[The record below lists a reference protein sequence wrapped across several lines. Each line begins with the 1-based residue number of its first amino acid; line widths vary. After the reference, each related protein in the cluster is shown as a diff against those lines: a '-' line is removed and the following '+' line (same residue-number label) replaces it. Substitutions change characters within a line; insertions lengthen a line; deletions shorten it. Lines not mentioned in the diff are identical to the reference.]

1 MTTINNLPLCITLGD
16 PLGIGPE
23 ITARTLDFLQKK
35 KINISFIVIGSKKA
49 FHKACDNLNINKK
62 LKYIKEFIDYDENI
76 DFLNKP
82 SVVGGSISYKSICKA
97 AELFKNKIVQAIVT
111 APISKESLHLAGHK
125 FDGHTGLLGS
135 LFNIEEPYLML
146 ANKVFSTLHVTC
158 HKSLLEAIKLI
169 TKEKIVKVI
178 DIGHKHMLKI
188 NKTEPRIA
196 VCGLNPHAGENGI
209 FGSEEINEIIP
220 AVELLKKKGLNIVGP
235 ISPDIIF
242 REAVKKKFD
251 LVIAN
256 YHDQGHIPV
265 KLLYFDQSVNVTL
278 GVPFIRTSVDHG
290 TAFDIAYKNRASA
303 KNMLNSIF
311 YALKMSNIR

>member
-1 MTTINNLPLCITLGD
+1 MKDINNMPLCITLGD

-35 KINISFIVIGSKKA
+35 KIKINFILIGSKKE
-49 FHKACDNLNINKK
+49 FHKACDNLNINTK
-62 LKYIKEFIDYDENI
+62 LECIKEFIDYDENI
-76 DFLNKP
+76 DFFNKP
-82 SVVGGSISYKSICKA
+82 SAIGGSISYKSICKA
-97 AELFKNKIVQAIVT
+97 AELFKKKMIQAIVN
-111 APISKESLHLAGHK
+111 APISKETLHLAGHK

-135 LFNIEEPYLML
+135 LFNVKEPYLML
-146 ANKVFSTLHVTC
+146 ANKIFSTLHVTC
-158 HKSLLEAIKLI
+158 HKSLKEAIKLI
-169 TKEKIVKVI
+169 TKEKIVEVI
-178 DIGHKHMLKI
+178 SIGHKHMLKMK
-188 NKTEPRIA
+188 KTEPRIA
-196 VCGLNPHAGENGI
+196 ICGLNPHAGENGI

-220 AVELLKKKGLNIVGP
+220 AVEFLKTKGLNIVGP

-242 REAVKKKFD
+242 REAVEKKFD
-251 LVIAN
+251 LIIAN

-303 KNMLNSIF
+303 KNMLNAII
-311 YALKMSNIR
+311 YALKMSNHR

>member
-1 MTTINNLPLCITLGD
+1 MSTINYMPLCITLGG

-23 ITARTLDFLQKK
+23 ITVKTLDFLQKK
-35 KINISFIVIGSKKA
+35 KINISFIVIGSKRA
-49 FHKACDNLNINKK
+49 FHKACDDLNISKK
-62 LKYIKEFIDYDENI
+62 LKYIKEFIDYNENI
-76 DFLNKP
+76 DFLNRP

-97 AELFKNKIVQAIVT
+97 AELFKKKMVQAIVT
-111 APISKESLHLAGHK
+111 APVSKESLHLAGHK

-135 LFNIEEPYLML
+135 LFNVEEPYLML
-146 ANKVFSTLHVTC
+146 ANKIFSTLHVTC
-158 HKSLLEAIKLI
+158 HKSLIEAIKLI
-169 TKEKIVKVI
+169 KKEKIVEVI
-178 DIGHKHMLKI
+178 SIGHKHMLKI

-220 AVELLKKKGLNIVGP
+220 AVEFLKKKGLNIVGP
-235 ISPDIIF
+235 ISSDIIF

-290 TAFDIAYKNRASA
+290 TAFDIAYKNKASA
-303 KNMLNSIF
+303 KNMLSAIF
-311 YALKMSNIR
+311 YALKMSNLK

>member
-1 MTTINNLPLCITLGD
+1 MTNNDIPLCITLGD

-49 FHKACDNLNINKK
+49 FHKACNNLNINKK

-82 SVVGGSISYKSICKA
+82 SIVGGSISYKSICKA
-97 AELFKNKIVQAIVT
+97 AELFKNKMVQAIVT

-135 LFNIEEPYLML
+135 LFNVKEPYLML
-146 ANKVFSTLHVTC
+146 ANKIFSTLHITC
-158 HKSLLEAIKLI
+158 HKSLKEAIKLI
-169 TKEKIVKVI
+169 TKEKIVEVI
-178 DIGHKHMLKI
+178 NIGHKHMVKI

-209 FGSEEINEIIP
+209 FGLEEINEIIP
-220 AVELLKKKGLNIVGP
+220 AIEFLKKKGLNIVGP

-303 KNMLNSIF
+303 KNMLNAII
-311 YALKMSNIR
+311 YALKMSNHR

>member
-35 KINISFIVIGSKKA
+35 KVNISFIVIGSKKA
-49 FHKACDNLNINKK
+49 FHKACKNLNINKK

-76 DFLNKP
+76 EFFSKP
-82 SVVGGSISYKSICKA
+82 SIVGGSISYKSICKA
-97 AELFKNKIVQAIVT
+97 AELYKNKMVKAIVT

-135 LFNIEEPYLML
+135 LFNVEEPYLML
-146 ANKVFSTLHVTC
+146 ANKIFSTLHVTC
-158 HKSLLEAIKLI
+158 HKSLKEAIKLI
-169 TKEKIVKVI
+169 TKEKIVEVI
-178 DIGHKHMLKI
+178 NIGHKHMLKI

-303 KNMLNSIF
+303 KNMLNAIF

>member
-1 MTTINNLPLCITLGD
+1 MKDINNRPLCITLGD
-16 PLGIGPE
+16 PLGIGSE
-23 ITARTLDFLQKK
+23 ITVRTLDFLQKK

-62 LKYIKEFIDYDENI
+62 FKYIKEFIDYDENI

-82 SVVGGSISYKSICKA
+82 SVIGGSISYKSICKA
-97 AELFKNKIVQAIVT
+97 AELFKYKMVQAIVT

-135 LFNIEEPYLML
+135 LFNVKEPYLML
-146 ANKVFSTLHVTC
+146 ANKIFSTLHVTC
-158 HKSLLEAIKLI
+158 HKSLKEAIKLI
-169 TKEKIVKVI
+169 TKEKIVEVI
-178 DIGHKHMLKI
+178 NIGHKHMLKI
-188 NKTEPRIA
+188 KKTEPRIA

-220 AVELLKKKGLNIVGP
+220 AVEFLKTKGLNIVGP

-242 REAVKKKFD
+242 REAVKRKFD

-290 TAFDIAYKNRASA
+290 TAFDIAYKNKASA
-303 KNMLNSIF
+303 KNVLNAIF
-311 YALKMSNIR
+311 YALKMSNLQ

>member
-1 MTTINNLPLCITLGD
+1 MKDINNRPLCITLGD
-16 PLGIGPE
+16 PLGIGSE
-23 ITARTLDFLQKK
+23 ITVRTLDFLQKK

-62 LKYIKEFIDYDENI
+62 FKYIKEFIDYDENI

-82 SVVGGSISYKSICKA
+82 SVIGGSISYKSICKA

-135 LFNIEEPYLML
+135 LFNVKEPYLML
-146 ANKVFSTLHVTC
+146 ANKIFSTLHVTC
-158 HKSLLEAIKLI
+158 HKSLKEAIKLI
-169 TKEKIVKVI
+169 TKEKIVEVI

-188 NKTEPRIA
+188 KKTEPRIA

-220 AVELLKKKGLNIVGP
+220 AVEFLKTKGLNIVGP

-242 REAVKKKFD
+242 REAVKRKFD

-290 TAFDIAYKNRASA
+290 TAFDIAYKNKASA
-303 KNMLNSIF
+303 KNVLNAIF
-311 YALKMSNIR
+311 YALKMSNLQ

>member
-1 MTTINNLPLCITLGD
+1 MTTINNMPLCITLGD

-49 FHKACDNLNINKK
+49 FHKACENLNINKK
-62 LKYIKEFIDYDENI
+62 FTYIKEFIDYNEKFE
-76 DFLNKP
+76 FLNRP
-82 SVVGGSISYKSICKA
+82 TIAGGSISYKSICKA
-97 AELFKNKIVQAIVT
+97 AELYKKKMVKAIVT

-146 ANKVFSTLHVTC
+146 ANKIFSTLHVTC
-158 HKSLLEAIKLI
+158 HKPLKEAIKLI
-169 TKEKIVKVI
+169 TKEKIVEI
-178 DIGHKHMLKI
+178 INIGYKHMLKVKKI
-188 NKTEPRIA
+188 EPRIA

-290 TAFDIAYKNRASA
+290 TAFDIAYKNKASA
-303 KNMLNSIF
+303 KNMLNAIF
-311 YALKMSNIR
+311 YALKMSNLQ

>member
-35 KINISFIVIGSKKA
+35 NVNISFIVIGSKKA
-49 FHKACDNLNINKK
+49 FHKACENLNINKK

-76 DFLNKP
+76 EFFSKP
-82 SVVGGSISYKSICKA
+82 SIVGGSISYKSICKA
-97 AELFKNKIVQAIVT
+97 AKLYKNKMVKAIVT

-135 LFNIEEPYLML
+135 LFNVEEPYLML
-146 ANKVFSTLHVTC
+146 ANKIFSTLHVTC
-158 HKSLLEAIKLI
+158 HKSLKEAIKLI
-169 TKEKIVKVI
+169 TKEKIIEVI
-178 DIGHKHMLKI
+178 NIGHKHMLKI

-220 AVELLKKKGLNIVGP
+220 AVEFVKKKGLNIVGP
-235 ISPDIIF
+235 ISSDIIF
-242 REAVKKKFD
+242 REAVNKKFD

-303 KNMLNSIF
+303 KNMLNAII
-311 YALKMSNIR
+311 YALKMSNLR

>member
-1 MTTINNLPLCITLGD
+1 MATINNLPLCITLGD

-35 KINISFIVIGSKKA
+35 KVNISFIVIGSKKA
-49 FHKACDNLNINKK
+49 FYKACENLDINSDLINIM
-62 LKYIKEFIDYDENI
+62 EFIDYNERI
-76 DFLNKP
+76 EFLNRP
-82 SVVGGSISYKSICKA
+82 SIVGGSISYNSICKA
-97 AELFKNKIVQAIVT
+97 AELYQNKMVKAIIT

-135 LFNIEEPYLML
+135 LFNVEEPYLML
-146 ANKVFSTLHVTC
+146 ANKIFSTLHVTC
-158 HKSLLEAIKLI
+158 HKSLREAIQLI
-169 TKEKIVKVI
+169 TKDKIVEVI
-178 DIGHKHMLKI
+178 NIGHKHMLKI
-188 NKTEPRIA
+188 NKKKPRIA

-209 FGSEEINEIIP
+209 FGSEEMNEIIP
-220 AVELLKKKGLNIVGP
+220 AIEILKKKGLDIVGP
-235 ISPDIIF
+235 ISSDIIF
-242 REAVKKKFD
+242 REAIKKKFD

-290 TAFDIAYKNRASA
+290 TAFDIAYKNKASS
-303 KNMLNSIF
+303 KNMLTAIF
-311 YALKMSNIR
+311 YALKMSNLR

>member
-23 ITARTLDFLQKK
+23 ITVRTLDFLQKK
-35 KINISFIVIGSKKA
+35 KNNISFIVIGSNKA
-49 FHKACDNLNINKK
+49 FHKACDNLNINKNF
-62 LKYIKEFIDYDENI
+62 KYIKEFIDYDETI
-76 DFLNKP
+76 EFLSKP

-97 AELFKNKIVQAIVT
+97 AELYKNKMVKAIVT

-135 LFNIEEPYLML
+135 LFHVEEPYLML
-146 ANKVFSTLHVTC
+146 ANKNFSTLHVTC
-158 HKSLLEAIKLI
+158 HKSLKEAIKLI
-169 TKEKIVKVI
+169 TKEKIVEVVN
-178 DIGHKHMLKI
+178 IGYKHMLKVK
-188 NKTEPRIA
+188 KTEPRIA

-209 FGSEEINEIIP
+209 FGTEEINEIIP
-220 AVELLKKKGLNIVGP
+220 AVEFLKTKGLNIVGP

-303 KNMLNSIF
+303 KNMLNAIF

>member
-1 MTTINNLPLCITLGD
+1 MSNINNLPLCITLGD

-23 ITARTLDFLQKK
+23 ITVKTLDFLQKK
-35 KINISFIVIGSKKA
+35 KINISFIVIGSRRA
-49 FHKACDNLNINKK
+49 FHKACNDLNINNK

-76 DFLNKP
+76 DFLNRP

-97 AELFKNKIVQAIVT
+97 AELFKKKMVQAIVT

-135 LFNIEEPYLML
+135 LFNVEEPYLML
-146 ANKVFSTLHVTC
+146 ANKIFSTLHVTC
-158 HKSLLEAIKLI
+158 HKSLKEAIKLI
-169 TKEKIVKVI
+169 KKEKIVEVI
-178 DIGHKHMLKI
+178 SIGHKHMLKVH
-188 NKTEPRIA
+188 KTEPRIA

-220 AVELLKKKGLNIVGP
+220 AVKLLKKKGLNIVGP

-242 REAVKKKFD
+242 REAVEKKFD

-290 TAFDIAYKNRASA
+290 TAFDIAYKNKASA
-303 KNMLNSIF
+303 KNMLNAIF
-311 YALKMSNIR
+311 YALKMSNFA

>member
-1 MTTINNLPLCITLGD
+1 MSKLNNLPLCITLGD

-23 ITARTLDFLQKK
+23 ITVKTLDFLQKK
-35 KINISFIVIGSKKA
+35 KINISFIVIGSKRA
-49 FHKACDNLNINKK
+49 FHKACNDLNINKK
-62 LKYIKEFIDYDENI
+62 LKYIKEFIEYDENI
-76 DFLNKP
+76 DFLNRP

-97 AELFKNKIVQAIVT
+97 AELSKKKMVQAIVT

-135 LFNIEEPYLML
+135 LFNVEEPYLML
-146 ANKVFSTLHVTC
+146 ANKIFSTLHVTC
-158 HKSLLEAIKLI
+158 HKSLKEAIKLI
-169 TKEKIVKVI
+169 KKEKIVEAVS
-178 DIGHKHMLKI
+178 IGHKHMLKVH
-188 NKTEPRIA
+188 KTEPRIA

-242 REAVKKKFD
+242 REAVEKKFD

-290 TAFDIAYKNRASA
+290 TAFDIAYKNKASA
-303 KNMLNSIF
+303 KNMLNAIF
-311 YALKMSNIR
+311 YALKMSNLQ

>member
-1 MTTINNLPLCITLGD
+1 
-16 PLGIGPE
+16 
-23 ITARTLDFLQKK
+23 
-35 KINISFIVIGSKKA
+35 
-49 FHKACDNLNINKK
+49 
-62 LKYIKEFIDYDENI
+62 
-76 DFLNKP
+76 
-82 SVVGGSISYKSICKA
+82 
-97 AELFKNKIVQAIVT
+97 
-111 APISKESLHLAGHK
+111 
-125 FDGHTGLLGS
+125 
-135 LFNIEEPYLML
+135 ML
-146 ANKVFSTLHVTC
+146 ANKIFSTLHVTC

-169 TKEKIVKVI
+169 KKEKIIEVI
-178 DIGHKHMLKI
+178 NIGREHMLKV

-242 REAVKKKFD
+242 REAVEKKFD

-290 TAFDIAYKNRASA
+290 TAFDIAYKNKASA
-303 KNMLNSIF
+303 KNMLNAIF
-311 YALKMSNIR
+311 YALKMSNFQ

>member
-1 MTTINNLPLCITLGD
+1 MTNNDIPLCITLGD

-82 SVVGGSISYKSICKA
+82 SIVGGSISYKSICKA
-97 AELFKNKIVQAIVT
+97 AELFKNKMVQAIVT

-135 LFNIEEPYLML
+135 LFNVKEPYLML
-146 ANKVFSTLHVTC
+146 ANKIFSTLHVTC
-158 HKSLLEAIKLI
+158 HKSLKEAIKLI
-169 TKEKIVKVI
+169 TKEKIVEVI
-178 DIGHKHMLKI
+178 SIGHKHMLKMK
-188 NKTEPRIA
+188 KTEPRIA
-196 VCGLNPHAGENGI
+196 ICGLNPHAGENGI

-220 AVELLKKKGLNIVGP
+220 AVEFLKTKGLNIVGP

-303 KNMLNSIF
+303 KNMLNAII
-311 YALKMSNIR
+311 YALKMSNL

>member
-1 MTTINNLPLCITLGD
+1 MRTGNNSKAHANGFKP
-16 PLGIGPE
+16 
-23 ITARTLDFLQKK
+23 
-35 KINISFIVIGSKKA
+35 KI
-49 FHKACDNLNINKK
+49 
-62 LKYIKEFIDYDENI
+62 
-76 DFLNKP
+76 
-82 SVVGGSISYKSICKA
+82 
-97 AELFKNKIVQAIVT
+97 
-111 APISKESLHLAGHK
+111 
-125 FDGHTGLLGS
+125 
-135 LFNIEEPYLML
+135 
-146 ANKVFSTLHVTC
+146 
-158 HKSLLEAIKLI
+158 
-169 TKEKIVKVI
+169 
-178 DIGHKHMLKI
+178 MLKI

-251 LVIAN
+251 LIIAN

-290 TAFDIAYKNRASA
+290 TAFDIAYKNKASA
-303 KNMLNSIF
+303 KNMLNAIF
-311 YALKMSNIR
+311 YALKMSNFQ

>member
-1 MTTINNLPLCITLGD
+1 MKDINNMPLCITLGD

-23 ITARTLDFLQKK
+23 ITVRTLDFLQKK

-178 DIGHKHMLKI
+178 NIGHKHMLKI

-290 TAFDIAYKNRASA
+290 TAFDIAYKNKASS
-303 KNMLNSIF
+303 KNMLTAIF
-311 YALKMSNIR
+311 YALKMSNLR

>member
-1 MTTINNLPLCITLGD
+1 MSNINNLPLCITLGD

-23 ITARTLDFLQKK
+23 ITVKTLDFLQKK
-35 KINISFIVIGSKKA
+35 KINISFIVIGSKRA
-49 FHKACDNLNINKK
+49 FHKACNDLNINKK

-76 DFLNKP
+76 DFLNRP
-82 SVVGGSISYKSICKA
+82 SIVGGSISYKSICKA
-97 AELFKNKIVQAIVT
+97 AELFKKKMVQAIVT

-135 LFNIEEPYLML
+135 LFNVEEPYLML
-146 ANKVFSTLHVTC
+146 ANKIFSTLHVTC
-158 HKSLLEAIKLI
+158 HKSLKEAIKLI
-169 TKEKIVKVI
+169 KKEKIVEAVS
-178 DIGHKHMLKI
+178 IGHKHMLKVH
-188 NKTEPRIA
+188 KTEPRIA

-235 ISPDIIF
+235 VSPDIIF
-242 REAVKKKFD
+242 RQAVEKKYD

-290 TAFDIAYKNRASA
+290 TAFDIAYKNKASA
-303 KNMLNSIF
+303 KNMLNAIF
-311 YALKMSNIR
+311 YALKMSNLQ

>member
-23 ITARTLDFLQKK
+23 ISARTLDFLQKK
-35 KINISFIVIGSKKA
+35 KVNISFIVIGSKKA
-49 FHKACDNLNINKK
+49 FHKACENLNINEK

-76 DFLNKP
+76 EFLSKP
-82 SVVGGSISYKSICKA
+82 SIVGGSISYKSICKA
-97 AELFKNKIVQAIVT
+97 AELYKNKMVKAIVT

-135 LFNIEEPYLML
+135 LFNVEEPYLML
-146 ANKVFSTLHVTC
+146 ANKIFSTLHVTC
-158 HKSLLEAIKLI
+158 HKSLKEAIKLI
-169 TKEKIVKVI
+169 TKEKIVEVI
-178 DIGHKHMLKI
+178 NIGYKHMLKVK
-188 NKTEPRIA
+188 KTDPRIA

-220 AVELLKKKGLNIVGP
+220 AVEFLKTKGLNIVGP

-303 KNMLNSIF
+303 KNMLNAIF

>member
-1 MTTINNLPLCITLGD
+1 MTTIHNMPLCITLGD

-49 FHKACDNLNINKK
+49 FYKACGNLNINKK
-62 LKYIKEFIDYDENI
+62 FTYIKEFIDYNERFE
-76 DFLNKP
+76 FLNKP
-82 SVVGGSISYKSICKA
+82 TIAGGSISYKSICKA
-97 AELFKNKIVQAIVT
+97 AELYKNKMVKAIVT

-146 ANKVFSTLHVTC
+146 ANKIFSTLHVTC

-169 TKEKIVKVI
+169 TKEKIVEVI
-178 DIGHKHMLKI
+178 NIGHKHMLKV

-290 TAFDIAYKNRASA
+290 TAFNIAYKNRARA
-303 KNMLNSIF
+303 KNMLNAIF
-311 YALKMSNIR
+311 YALKMSNIQ

>member
-1 MTTINNLPLCITLGD
+1 MTTINNMPLCITLGD

-23 ITARTLDFLQKK
+23 ITVKTLDFLQKK
-35 KINISFIVIGSKKA
+35 KINISFVVIGSRRA
-49 FHKACDNLNINKK
+49 FHKACDELNINKK
-62 LKYIKEFIDYDENI
+62 LKYIKEFIDYDGNI
-76 DFLNKP
+76 DFLNRP
-82 SVVGGSISYKSICKA
+82 SIVGGSISYKSICKA
-97 AELFKNKIVQAIVT
+97 AELFKKKMVQAIVT
-111 APISKESLHLAGHK
+111 APISKDSLHLAGHK

-135 LFNIEEPYLML
+135 LFNVEEPYLML
-146 ANKVFSTLHVTC
+146 ANKIFSTLHVTC
-158 HKSLLEAIKLI
+158 HKSLIEAIKLI
-169 TKEKIVKVI
+169 KKEKIVEVI
-178 DIGHKHMLKI
+178 SIGHKHMLKI

-220 AVELLKKKGLNIVGP
+220 AVEFLKKKGLNIVGP

-290 TAFDIAYKNRASA
+290 TAFDIAYKNKASA
-303 KNMLNSIF
+303 KNMLSAIF
-311 YALKMSNIR
+311 YALKMSNLK

>member
-35 KINISFIVIGSKKA
+35 KVKISFIVIGSKKA
-49 FHKACDNLNINKK
+49 FHKACENLNINKK

-290 TAFDIAYKNRASA
+290 TAFDIAYKNKASS
-303 KNMLNSIF
+303 KNMLTAIF
-311 YALKMSNIR
+311 YALKMSNLR

>member
-1 MTTINNLPLCITLGD
+1 MSNINNLPLCITLGD

-23 ITARTLDFLQKK
+23 ITVRTLDFLQKK
-35 KINISFIVIGSKKA
+35 KINISFIVIGSKRA
-49 FHKACDNLNINKK
+49 FHKACNDLNINKK

-76 DFLNKP
+76 DFLNRP

-97 AELFKNKIVQAIVT
+97 AELFKKKIVQAIVT
-111 APISKESLHLAGHK
+111 APISKESLRLAGHK

-135 LFNIEEPYLML
+135 LFNVEEPYLML
-146 ANKVFSTLHVTC
+146 ANKIFSTLHVTC
-158 HKSLLEAIKLI
+158 HKSLKEAIKLI
-169 TKEKIVKVI
+169 KKEKIVEVTS
-178 DIGHKHMLKI
+178 IGHKHMLKI

-220 AVELLKKKGLNIVGP
+220 AVELLKKKGLNIIGP
-235 ISPDIIF
+235 VSPDIIF

-290 TAFDIAYKNRASA
+290 TAFDIAYKNKASA
-303 KNMLNSIF
+303 KNMLNAVF
-311 YALKMSNIR
+311 YALKMSNRQ

>member
-1 MTTINNLPLCITLGD
+1 MTTINNMPLCITLGD

-35 KINISFIVIGSKKA
+35 KINITFIVIGSKKA
-49 FHKACDNLNINKK
+49 FHKACENLNINKK
-62 LKYIKEFIDYDENI
+62 FTYIKEFIDYNEKFE
-76 DFLNKP
+76 FLNRP
-82 SVVGGSISYKSICKA
+82 TIAGGSISYKSICKA
-97 AELFKNKIVQAIVT
+97 AELYKKKMVKAIVT

-146 ANKVFSTLHVTC
+146 ANKIFSTLHVTC
-158 HKSLLEAIKLI
+158 HKPLKEAIKLI
-169 TKEKIVKVI
+169 TKEKIVEI
-178 DIGHKHMLKI
+178 INIGYKHMLKVKKI
-188 NKTEPRIA
+188 EPRIA

-290 TAFDIAYKNRASA
+290 TAFDIAYKNKASA
-303 KNMLNSIF
+303 KNMLNAIF
-311 YALKMSNIR
+311 YALKMSNLQ

>member
-1 MTTINNLPLCITLGD
+1 MSNINNLPLCITLGD

-23 ITARTLDFLQKK
+23 ITVKTLDFLQKK
-35 KINISFIVIGSKKA
+35 KINISFIVIGSKRA
-49 FHKACDNLNINKK
+49 FHKACNDLNINKK

-76 DFLNKP
+76 DFLNRP

-97 AELFKNKIVQAIVT
+97 AELFKKKIVQAIVT

-135 LFNIEEPYLML
+135 LFNVEEPYLML
-146 ANKVFSTLHVTC
+146 ANKIFSTLHVTC
-158 HKSLLEAIKLI
+158 HKSLKEAIKLI
-169 TKEKIVKVI
+169 KKEKIVEAI
-178 DIGHKHMLKI
+178 SIGHKHMLKVH
-188 NKTEPRIA
+188 KTEPRIA

-242 REAVKKKFD
+242 RKAVEKKFD

-290 TAFDIAYKNRASA
+290 TAFDIAYKNKASA
-303 KNMLNSIF
+303 KNMLNAIF
-311 YALKMSNIR
+311 YALKMSNLQ

>member
-1 MTTINNLPLCITLGD
+1 MSNINNLPLCITLGD

-23 ITARTLDFLQKK
+23 ITVKTLDFLQKK
-35 KINISFIVIGSKKA
+35 KINISFIVIGSKRA
-49 FHKACDNLNINKK
+49 FHKACNDLNINKK

-76 DFLNKP
+76 DFLNRP

-97 AELFKNKIVQAIVT
+97 AELFKKKMVQAIVT

-135 LFNIEEPYLML
+135 LFNVEEPYLML
-146 ANKVFSTLHVTC
+146 ANKIFSTLHVTC
-158 HKSLLEAIKLI
+158 HKSLKEAIKLI
-169 TKEKIVKVI
+169 KKEKIVEVI
-178 DIGHKHMLKI
+178 SIGHKHMLKI

-209 FGSEEINEIIP
+209 FGTEEINEIIP
-220 AVELLKKKGLNIVGP
+220 AVKLLKKKGLNIVGP

-242 REAVKKKFD
+242 REAVEKKFD
-251 LVIAN
+251 LIIAN

-290 TAFDIAYKNRASA
+290 TAFDIAYKNKASA
-303 KNMLNSIF
+303 KNMLTAIF
-311 YALKMSNIR
+311 YALKMSNLQ